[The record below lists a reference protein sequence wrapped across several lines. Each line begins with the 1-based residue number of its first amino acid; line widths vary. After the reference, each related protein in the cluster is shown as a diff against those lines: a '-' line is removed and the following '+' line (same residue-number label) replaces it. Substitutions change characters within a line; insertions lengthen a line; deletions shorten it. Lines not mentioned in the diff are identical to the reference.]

1 MNLFRLFEQLE
12 NSAVG
17 SAIRESIWLFPAIE
31 AVHLLGLALLGGA
44 VLILDL
50 RLLGFGLTNAP
61 ISQLERQTRP
71 WLVAALLTM
80 LITGVPLFLSES
92 LKLYDNQAFWI
103 KLAALACAL
112 LATLTIRIHIALR
125 LDISRINT
133 GLRHRALATISL
145 SLWLIVIIAGRWIG
159 FS

>member
-1 MNLFRLFEQLE
+1 MNLLKLFVQLE
-12 NSAVG
+12 DTSVG

-50 RLLGFGLTNAP
+50 RLLGFGLVNVP
-61 ISQLERQTRP
+61 IPQVESQTRP

-80 LITGVPLFLSES
+80 LITGVPLLLSEA
-92 LKLYDNQAFWI
+92 LKLHDSQAFWI
-103 KLAALACAL
+103 KLAALVCAL
-112 LATLTIRIHIALR
+112 SFTLTVRIHIAR
-125 LDISRINT
+125 ELDIAHLKA
-133 GLRHRALATISL
+133 GLRNRAIATISL
-145 SLWLIVIIAGRWIG
+145 SLWLIVAIAGRWIG